1 MIKALQGDMRE
12 MLKETTANPC
22 RRNLVHAA
30 DTVHC
35 TTLFAL
41 LPCMQHS
48 NVAHMVTVSCVH
60 TELDMPA
67 LLQAKLQQRQQS
79 AFVSSWLDQ
88 QPLALKTRH
97 PF

>member
-1 MIKALQGDMRE
+1 
-12 MLKETTANPC
+12 
-22 RRNLVHAA
+22 
-30 DTVHC
+30 
-35 TTLFAL
+35 
-41 LPCMQHS
+41 
-48 NVAHMVTVSCVH
+48 MVKVWCAH